1 MLNTTQGLFIIPH
14 NIKEASGLSFLG
26 YKLKTNHS
34 INYEC
39 FMCFTSVHKK
49 CNLVPIGAFL
59 KLVIA
64 TYKKHLGKPKT
75 FLKIKSQGI
84 KRAIR

>member
-1 MLNTTQGLFIIPH
+1 M
-14 NIKEASGLSFLG
+14 
-26 YKLKTNHS
+26 
-34 INYEC
+34 C
-39 FMCFTSVHKK
+39 FMSVHKK